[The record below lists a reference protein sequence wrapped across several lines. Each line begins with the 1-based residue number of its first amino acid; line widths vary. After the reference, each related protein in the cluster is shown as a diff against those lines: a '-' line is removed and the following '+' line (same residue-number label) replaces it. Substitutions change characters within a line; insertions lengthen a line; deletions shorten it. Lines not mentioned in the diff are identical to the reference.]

1 MGVKTE
7 YIAWFGAVLSFIVF
21 LWELYKYK
29 QTRPILRIKTY
40 ANMQEII
47 GGALQKPSYVKVDVV
62 NIGEIPTTLTNLSLK
77 DKKSRNQFVVI
88 MPAFAIPFP
97 YVLKPG
103 EMWTGGIEQDKEL
116 EDMAKNGK
124 LFCQVHHSWAKK
136 PSRKRIIIEEEEP
149 MEKLANN
156 KT

>member
-40 ANMQEII
+40 ANMQKNI
-47 GGALQKPSYVKVDVV
+47 GGALQGHSYVMVDVV
-62 NIGEIPTTLTNLSLK
+62 NIGERPTTLTNLSLK
-77 DKKSRNQFVVI
+77 DKNLRKQFVVI
-88 MPAFAIPFP
+88 PAFAIPFP

-103 EMWTGGIEQDKEL
+103 EIWTGGIEQDKEL

-124 LFCQVHHSWAKK
+124 LFYQVHHAWAKK

-149 MEKLANN
+149 IEKLANN